1 MDQIPRRQQLAIIYG
16 LGVTLAKALTARELN
31 VNFHRIYGDRQK
43 PYAFFEID
51 SIGIPKNVTPEALTS
66 KDIERYLSAEL
77 GHQVRV
83 IKGKRLMYCI
93 MTRES

>member
-1 MDQIPRRQQLAIIYG
+1 MNQIPRRQQLATIYG
-16 LGVTLAKALTARELN
+16 LGVTLAKALTARKLN

-51 SIGIPKNVTPEALTS
+51 SIGIPESVTLEALTS
-66 KDIERYLSAEL
+66 KDIERYLSTEL
-77 GHQVRV
+77 GHPVRV

-93 MTRES
+93 MTKEA